1 MKPETAWKWMPGVVL
16 GATLVFGV
24 WRVMVAVNDPHFGV
38 VENAYEQGGQ
48 WDAHRAEVLASQALG
63 WQVKLTP
70 GSSQAQGDRE
80 NMLRIVGP
88 DGASVEGVHGEVVAF
103 HNGYP
108 KQLYRANIT
117 ATAPGQ
123 YTFAMPLPL
132 AGKWRWQFRFQ
143 RGEDLWIG
151 QQRVSVVAGGLQ

>member
-1 MKPETAWKWMPGVVL
+1 MPAVVL
-16 GATLVFGV
+16 GSTLIFGA
-24 WRVMVAVNDPHFGV
+24 WRVMKAVNDPHFGV

-48 WDAHRAEVLASQALG
+48 WDAHRAEVRASEALG
-63 WQVKLTP
+63 WKVILTP
-70 GSSQAQGDRE
+70 GIAQAEGNSDSS
-80 NMLRIVGP
+80 LSIVGP
-88 DGASVEGVHGEVVAF
+88 DGTPLEGVSGEVVAF

-108 KQLYRANIT
+108 KQLYSANIM

-132 AGKWRWQFRFQ
+132 AGKWRWQLRFQ

-151 QQRVSVVAGGLQ
+151 DQRQSVATGGKQ